1 MVNIAEYNAEQRFYS
16 DKGHHMLQDLAYLKQ
31 GLTSNQSFG
40 GFDYDAYE
48 EIIMEV
54 IKERSN

>member
-31 GLTSNQSFG
+31 GLTSN
-40 GFDYDAYE
+40 
-48 EIIMEV
+48 
-54 IKERSN
+54 